1 MANLY
6 KELISCT
13 PDNQYV
19 HERMTRPENL
29 SNSDVTHYRRATDET
44 NKTALD
50 QHPIHWADV
59 LTVEEER
66 TLKKILAK
74 DFPDAG
80 RKRGAI
86 MRYIKHFTK
95 DPGEEVGRKLYNELC
110 SQRNQR

>member
-13 PDNQYV
+13 ADNDHVHRRISMPDIL
-19 HERMTRPENL
+19 TT
-29 SNSDVTHYRRATDET
+29 SDISHYRNCTRNT
-44 NKTALD
+44 NEVSLD
-50 QHPIHWADV
+50 QHRIDWSDILRA
-59 LTVEEER
+59 EEER
-66 TLKKILAK
+66 TLKKILMK

-95 DPGEEVGRKLYNELC
+95 DPGEQVGHKLYNELC

>member
-13 PDNQYV
+13 ANNDHVHRRMGMPDIL
-19 HERMTRPENL
+19 TP
-29 SNSDVTHYRRATDET
+29 SDISHYRNATRNT
-44 NKTALD
+44 NEVSLD
-50 QHPIHWADV
+50 QHRIDWSDI
-59 LTVEEER
+59 LTAEEER
-66 TLKKILAK
+66 TLKKILMK

-95 DPGEEVGRKLYNELC
+95 DPGEQVGRKLYNQLC
-110 SQRNQR
+110 SRQNQR

>member
-13 PDNQYV
+13 ADNDHV
-19 HERMTRPENL
+19 HRRMEMPGVLTT
-29 SNSDVTHYRRATDET
+29 SDISHYRHSTQNT
-44 NKTALD
+44 NELALD
-50 QHPIHWADV
+50 KHPIHWADI

-95 DPGEEVGRKLYNELC
+95 DPGEQVGRKIYNQLC
-110 SQRNQR
+110 SRQNQR